1 MGSVYFVSD
10 LHLGAPN
17 ASASRKRERAFLRWI
32 DAHRSDMDQLFVVG
46 DLFDF
51 WFEYKRAVPRGF
63 VRTLGKLATLADEG
77 VEIHFFTGNHDL
89 WVDDYLEKEI
99 GCKVYT
105 EPKVFELQNK
115 KLLVGHG
122 DGLGP
127 GDHGYKFLKKVFTNS
142 FLKWCFARIHPNMG
156 IGIANYFSKS
166 SRAKTGEKDKDFKG
180 IDGEWLY
187 IYAREY
193 QQTQEKVDYF
203 VFGHRHLPLDV
214 EIPEGGKYINLGDW
228 IQYFTYGKLEN
239 AELSLNKWEG

>member
-1 MGSVYFVSD
+1 MGSVYFISD

-17 ASASRKRERAFLRWI
+17 ASKSRTREKSFLEWV
-32 DAHRSDMDQLFVVG
+32 DAHRSDMEALFVVG

-89 WVDDYLEKEI
+89 WVDDYLEKEV
-99 GCKVYT
+99 GCKIYT
-105 EPKVFELQNK
+105 EPKVFELHGK

-127 GDHGYKFLKKVFTNS
+127 GDRGYKLLKKIFTNP
-142 FLKWCFARIHPNMG
+142 FLKWCFARIHPNTG
-156 IGIANYFSKS
+156 IGIADYFSKS

-180 IDGEWLY
+180 IDAEWLY

-193 QQTQEKVDYF
+193 QQAHEKLDYF

-214 EIPEGGKYINLGDW
+214 DIPEGGKYINLGDW
-228 IQYFTYGKLEN
+228 IHYFTYGKLEN
-239 AELSLNKWEG
+239 GILSLDKWER